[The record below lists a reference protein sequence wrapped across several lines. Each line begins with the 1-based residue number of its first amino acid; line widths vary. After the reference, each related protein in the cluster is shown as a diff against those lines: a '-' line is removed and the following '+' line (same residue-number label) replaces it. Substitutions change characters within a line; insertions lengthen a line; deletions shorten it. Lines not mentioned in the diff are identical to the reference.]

1 MTSSSLSV
9 LSATAPIVARR
20 SVMRL
25 RLPQSVGVL
34 MATALVTGAFVLAPE
49 QPQQQAS
56 ICERHH
62 SAAVC
67 RVW

>member
-9 LSATAPIVARR
+9 LSSGTPIVARR
-20 SVMRL
+20 PVMRL
-25 RLPQSVGVL
+25 RLPQSVGAL
-34 MATALVTGAFVLAPE
+34 MTAALVTGAFVLAPE

-62 SAAVC
+62 SADVC

>member
-9 LSATAPIVARR
+9 LSSDTPIVARR
-20 SVMRL
+20 PVMRL
-25 RLPQSVGVL
+25 RLPQSVGAL
-34 MATALVTGAFVLAPE
+34 MTAALVTGAFVLAPE

-62 SAAVC
+62 SPDVC

>member
-9 LSATAPIVARR
+9 LSSDTPIVARR
-20 SVMRL
+20 PVM
-25 RLPQSVGVL
+25 RLPQSVGAL
-34 MATALVTGAFVLAPE
+34 MTAALVTGAFVLAPE

-62 SAAVC
+62 SADVC